1 MLTFARGDYAT
12 AAAIMTEAANWLIG
26 KGQQLWPLE
35 EVSEQALR
43 DRCVPESVVVG
54 YFESYSVVAALLE
67 WEDATFWPGVADA
80 AFIHRLAVRRSAAG
94 QGHAK
99 ALLDWALDEAAKAG
113 KRSLKLD
120 CDSDRTNLQEF
131 YEACGFERVGSWVL
145 KPHYD
150 QTLYSR
156 PVAQTQA

>member
-1 MLTFARGDYAT
+1 MLTFERGDYVT
-12 AAAIMTEAANWLIG
+12 AAAIMTEAANWLVE
-26 KGQQLWPLE
+26 KGEQLWELD

-43 DRCVPESVVVG
+43 NRCAPESVVVG
-54 YFESYSVVAALLE
+54 YDEDEAVVAALLE
-67 WEDATFWPGVADA
+67 WEDETFWPGVADA

-99 ALLDWALDEAAKAG
+99 ALLDWALKEAADAG
-113 KRSLKLD
+113 RASLRLD
-120 CDSDRTNLQEF
+120 CDSDRINLQEF
-131 YEACGFERVGSWVL
+131 YERCGFERVRSWVK

-156 PVAQTQA
+156 PVVRPQI